1 VIVPYRNRWKELQQF
16 APHLH
21 EFLRTQNVDHIFLI
35 INQTDANRFNR
46 ASLIN
51 VGWYE
56 ADRLDCNYM
65 VMHDVDLLPLNPA
78 LNYSYPGEGVIRH
91 IAAPAYHPKQRY
103 DYPKFI
109 GGILMLPMKEF
120 KRVNGMSNKYW
131 GWGLEDDEFYLRL
144 RDSDLLSKLERPAN
158 LSTDRAT
165 TFLHNHDDHERKRD
179 FKYIYNQ
186 KNMTHKRDRI
196 SGLNNVV
203 YNIVGRKVIEVEKVP
218 VTIVDVELI
227 CNRTWTPYCTFQD
240 WKP

>member
-1 VIVPYRNRWKELQQF
+1 MIVPYRNRWKELQQF

-91 IAAPAYHPKQRY
+91 IAAPAYHPKQR
-103 DYPKFI
+103 
-109 GGILMLPMKEF
+109 
-120 KRVNGMSNKYW
+120 
-131 GWGLEDDEFYLRL
+131 
-144 RDSDLLSKLERPAN
+144 
-158 LSTDRAT
+158 
-165 TFLHNHDDHERKRD
+165 
-179 FKYIYNQ
+179 
-186 KNMTHKRDRI
+186 
-196 SGLNNVV
+196 
-203 YNIVGRKVIEVEKVP
+203 
-218 VTIVDVELI
+218 
-227 CNRTWTPYCTFQD
+227 
-240 WKP
+240 